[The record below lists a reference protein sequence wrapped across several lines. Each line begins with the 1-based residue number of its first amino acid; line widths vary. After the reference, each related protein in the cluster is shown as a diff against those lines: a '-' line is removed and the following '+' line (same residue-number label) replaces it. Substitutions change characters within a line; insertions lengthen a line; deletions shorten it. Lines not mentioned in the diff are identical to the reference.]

1 MYFLRAIATI
11 GIVAAA
17 LVLLRVRRT
26 RTSAALGALTAAF
39 ALFAGFELVDYLR
52 LAFSQLQHPPLWDF
66 RAFWMFGLV
75 AASHHNVYDP
85 ASYQVYRPLL
95 NPGADP
101 DFNAIAINIGMP
113 YPPPAVL
120 LVYPLGLIAKMSSA
134 MLVWYVAIFSAIA
147 AGIALLWRG
156 FFAAEGLAGLAVV
169 AILLFS
175 LSASRMTVALAQVTF
190 FVLVLLLLFWR
201 ERTPWRA
208 GMWLAAL
215 IALRPLFVLFAIYFA
230 VRRQWSALASLA
242 ATTVALVGISIP
254 LLGPNGL
261 ASYVLHNPTQRY
273 PGSYFFGSQC
283 LYKLL
288 ATMNAQHEGYFSLT
302 AHPLYVAIALV
313 CLAGGAVVCALCA
326 ERQRDACLALL
337 MLLGLWLYPS
347 TDTHYCVVLL
357 VPMGVV
363 WRCQRQLGL
372 SAAVV
377 LGYFVAQYLLL
388 DVRDGASTTGLL
400 IALDSVFFAVIAFR
414 KPSPVLERPQVAFV
428 PFAPA
433 TPRASR

>member
-1 MYFLRAIATI
+1 MYLLRALATV
-11 GIVAAA
+11 GIVASA
-17 LVLLRVRRT
+17 LILLYIRRQ
-26 RTSAALGALTAAF
+26 RKSAWLDALTIGF
-39 ALFAGFELVDYLR
+39 ALFAMGELADDLR
-52 LAFSQLQHPPLWDF
+52 LAAGQLQHPPLWDF

-75 AASHHNVYDP
+75 AAAHHNVYDP
-85 ASYQVYRPLL
+85 ASYQMYRGLL
-95 NPGADP
+95 NPGGDP

-134 MLVWYVAIFSAIA
+134 MLAWYAAIFSALA
-147 AGIALLWRG
+147 AGVVLLWRG
-156 FFAAEGLAGLAVV
+156 FFAADRSAGLAVA
-169 AILLFS
+169 AILTLS
-175 LSASRMTVALAQVTF
+175 LSASRMTVALTQVTF

-208 GMWLAAL
+208 AMWLAGL
-215 IALRPLFVLFAIYFA
+215 IVLRPLFVLLAIFFV

-242 ATTVALVGISIP
+242 ATSVALVAISIP

-288 ATMNAQHEGYFSLT
+288 ATMNGRHEGYFSLT
-302 AHPLYVAIALV
+302 THPLYIGIALV
-313 CLAGGAVVCALCA
+313 CIAAGALICALRA
-326 ERQRDACLALL
+326 ERQPDACLALL
-337 MLLGLWLYPS
+337 VLLGLWLYPS

-363 WRCQRQLGL
+363 WRYQTQLGL
-372 SAAVV
+372 SPTAV

-400 IALDSVFFAVIAFR
+400 IALDCVFFALVAFR
-414 KPSPVLERPQVAFV
+414 KPRSPVAGHEVAFV
-428 PFAPA
+428 PLAAA
-433 TPRASR
+433 TPSAAG